1 MNLERLNIQQQ
12 HLAEEYLGGFVPLLD
27 RKADKSKGEIFPTTW
42 YSSDAQMTGAQH
54 FQLARMIMIAE
65 NPNLE

>member
-1 MNLERLNIQQQ
+1 MQQQ
-12 HLAEEYLGGFVPLLD
+12 HLADKYLGMFAPLLD
-27 RKADKSKGEIFPTTW
+27 RKADKSKGEIFPTVW

-54 FQLARMIMIAE
+54 FELARMIMIAE